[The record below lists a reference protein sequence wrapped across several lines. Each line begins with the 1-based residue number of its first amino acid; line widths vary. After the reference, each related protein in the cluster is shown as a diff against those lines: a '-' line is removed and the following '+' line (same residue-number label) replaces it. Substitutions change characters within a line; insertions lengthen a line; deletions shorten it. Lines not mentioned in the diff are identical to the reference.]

1 MFCQYFHLKIKYKV
15 KRFSEV
21 PTNREIQYSGQLNPF
36 LARNPKSRSPFL
48 GHISA
53 ESVLL

>member
-21 PTNREIQYSGQLNPF
+21 PTNREIQDSGQLNPF